1 MMAEVELYAR
11 RTHLILN
18 SYSLNNLEESLSKA
32 AAYKGKTQNRNTH
45 FVDVEVCVR
54 DVRVDGCRQ

>member
-18 SYSLNNLEESLSKA
+18 FYSLNNLEESLSKA
-32 AAYKGKTQNRNTH
+32 AAVVRTIEPGKAN
-45 FVDVEVCVR
+45 
-54 DVRVDGCRQ
+54 DGMV